1 MPHLDDILSQIELLE
16 PADQEELLSEL
27 TGRVYSS
34 IPDKAYPSIVSTP
47 DVCGGEPRFV
57 RTRIPVW
64 CVERLRQ
71 LGANEAV
78 ILASYPR
85 LTPSDL
91 VQAWAYV
98 AAHREEIER
107 QIRENEED
115 EEE

>member
-1 MPHLDDILSQIELLE
+1 MPTLEEVRSQFEALNYG
-16 PADQEELLSEL
+16 DQEELLSWL
-27 TGRVYSS
+27 GSRVYSS
-34 IPDKAYPSIVSTP
+34 IPDKAFPSIVSTP
-47 DVCGGEPRFV
+47 ETCGGEPRFI

-71 LGANEAV
+71 LGATEEV

-85 LTPSDL
+85 LAASDL